1 MVASLF
7 CQSMLVFF
15 FLGGGGVLTKNGE
28 GKSYF
33 IELYRDLSR
42 NVFLQESSQLCGVNF
57 AKDLHPKKTWIPKM
71 MVFPLWFGK
80 GDSFEIWQCLVFILN
95 SGV

>member
-1 MVASLF
+1 
-7 CQSMLVFF
+7 MLVFF
-15 FLGGGGVLTKNGE
+15 FRGGGGVLTKNGE

-71 MVFPLWFGK
+71 MVFLYGLEKVTPLKYGNVWY
-80 GDSFEIWQCLVFILN
+80 LY
-95 SGV
+95 